1 MHSPLNSACGTG
13 LALFTAGIFV
23 EQMSKDPKREPE
35 VSVVIPTYNRSALLR
50 KTVDSVLNQHTRVT
64 FEIVVIDNNSSDDTH
79 DVVASIINDHPGKVR
94 YVVERKQGNA
104 HARNR
109 GIEEANADIIAF
121 VDDDV
126 TVDENWLTSLK
137 TILDS
142 RTDLSFVGG
151 KVLPAWVEPPPS
163 WLTPDHWAPLALL
176 DYGPD
181 ELPLGGQNPSGLL
194 TANIA
199 FRRNV
204 FKDTGMFLPDLQR
217 VKNMIGSMEDHEFLL
232 RVCRS
237 GKRGIYTPQM
247 VATTYIDNER
257 VTKTYHRRWH
267 TGHGHF
273 YAVLADPDWERSK
286 FRVAGVPSH
295 LIKQTAS
302 NALTWVLN
310 LLRGKSDAAF
320 VNECRL
326 RFFSGFVRQ
335 RTRRSRNSK

>member
-1 MHSPLNSACGTG
+1 M
-13 LALFTAGIFV
+13 
-23 EQMSKDPKREPE
+23 MSNEPE

-50 KTVDSVLNQHTRVT
+50 STVDSVLNQDTQTT
-64 FEIVVIDNNSSDDTH
+64 FEVILIDNNSSDDTK
-79 DVVASIINDHPGKVR
+79 DVVASLIETYPGKVR

-109 GIEEANADIIAF
+109 GIEEARGAIVAF

-126 TVDENWLTSLK
+126 TVDKNWLTSLK
-137 TILDS
+137 TILDARS
-142 RTDLSFVGG
+142 DLSFVGG
-151 KVLPAWVEPPPS
+151 KVLPQWNGPPPS

-176 DYGPD
+176 DYGND
-181 ELPLGGQNPSGLL
+181 EFAISGNSPRGLL

-204 FKDTGMFLPDLQR
+204 FEETGMFLPDLQR
-217 VKNMIGSMEDHEFLL
+217 VKDMIGSMEDHEFLL

-237 GKRGIYTPQM
+237 GKQGIYTPRM
-247 VATTYIDNER
+247 IATTHIDTER
-257 VTKTYHRRWH
+257 LTKAYHRRWH

-286 FRVAGVPSH
+286 FRLAGVPAH
-295 LIKQTAS
+295 LFKETAT
-302 NALTWVLN
+302 NALLWCGRVLS
-310 LLRGKSDAAF
+310 GKTDAAF

-326 RFFSGFVRQ
+326 RFFSGFFRQ
-335 RTRRSRNSK
+335 RRRQPS

>member
-1 MHSPLNSACGTG
+1 M
-13 LALFTAGIFV
+13 
-23 EQMSKDPKREPE
+23 MSNEPE

-50 KTVDSVLNQHTRVT
+50 STVDSVLKQDTQTT
-64 FEIVVIDNNSSDDTH
+64 FEVILIDNNSSDDTK
-79 DVVASIINDHPGKVR
+79 DVVASLIETYPGKVR

-109 GIEEANADIIAF
+109 GIEEAKGAIVAF

-126 TVDENWLTSLK
+126 TVDKNWLTSLK
-137 TILDS
+137 TILDARS
-142 RTDLSFVGG
+142 DLSFVGG
-151 KVLPAWVEPPPS
+151 KVLPQWNGPPPS

-176 DYGPD
+176 DYGND
-181 ELPLGGQNPSGLL
+181 EFAISGNSPRGLL

-204 FKDTGMFLPDLQR
+204 FEETGMFLPDLQR
-217 VKNMIGSMEDHEFLL
+217 VKDMIGSMEDHEFLL

-237 GKRGIYTPQM
+237 GKQGIYTPRM
-247 VATTYIDNER
+247 IATTHIDTER
-257 VTKTYHRRWH
+257 LTKAYHRRWH

-286 FRVAGVPSH
+286 FRLAGVPAH
-295 LIKQTAS
+295 LFKETAT
-302 NALTWVLN
+302 NALLWCGRVLS
-310 LLRGKSDAAF
+310 GKTDAAF

-326 RFFSGFVRQ
+326 RFFSGFFRQ
-335 RTRRSRNSK
+335 RRRQPS

>member
-1 MHSPLNSACGTG
+1 
-13 LALFTAGIFV
+13 
-23 EQMSKDPKREPE
+23 MSTEPE
-35 VSVVIPTYNRSALLR
+35 VSVVVPTYNRSALLR
-50 KTVDSVLNQHTRVT
+50 NTVDSVLKQDTQTT
-64 FEIVVIDNNSSDDTH
+64 FEVIVIDNNSSDDTK
-79 DVVASIINDHPGKVR
+79 DVVDSLIQKHPGKVH

-109 GIEEANADIIAF
+109 GIEEARGAIIAF

-126 TVDENWLTSLK
+126 TVDKNWLTSLK

-142 RTDLSFVGG
+142 RSDLSFVGG
-151 KVLPAWVEPPPS
+151 KVLPQWNGPPPS

-176 DYGPD
+176 DYGAN
-181 ELPLGGQNPSGLL
+181 ELAIGGKSPRGLL

-199 FRRNV
+199 FRRSV

-237 GKRGIYTPQM
+237 GKQGIYTPHM
-247 VATTYIDNER
+247 IATTHIDTER
-257 VTKTYHRRWH
+257 LTKAYHRRWH

-286 FRVAGVPSH
+286 FRLAGVPSH
-295 LIKQTAS
+295 LFKETAA
-302 NALTWVLN
+302 NAVTWLSKM
-310 LLRGKSDAAF
+310 LRGKADAAF
-320 VNECRL
+320 VHECRL
-326 RFFSGFVRQ
+326 RFFSGFFRQ
-335 RTRRSRNSK
+335 RARHGVRFTNPA